1 MSIARSSL
9 SFRVSR
15 GKMRQL
21 PYTYIRHANQEKDRA
36 SSIDGSVYA
45 IRAIFFAS
53 LLVVVYHT
61 KNPKNIVQIKQRRRD
76 AIHTTQCASS
86 AGVILTHVH
95 TLPHTHTEG
104 CDRKTDAAYIES
116 IFTHNEVV
124 GSTLRIP
131 PASALPPP
139 SGRKMCIHSRVRAS
153 LHRIQISTQHGCP
166 PLVSTAIHGPP
177 AAPHP
182 PRAP

>member
-95 TLPHTHTEG
+95 TLPHTHTQRAVTERPMQHISNQFLHIMKWLDLRSEFLQRPR
-104 CDRKTDAAYIES
+104 CHRHQVAKCAY
-116 IFTHNEVV
+116 T
-124 GSTLRIP
+124 
-131 PASALPPP
+131 
-139 SGRKMCIHSRVRAS
+139 RA
-153 LHRIQISTQHGCP
+153 
-166 PLVSTAIHGPP
+166 
-177 AAPHP
+177 
-182 PRAP
+182 